1 MCDLKGESKAASI
14 VLTIVA
20 RYGSDR
26 GVADMPAP
34 LLVWGSS
41 WACSSSGSH
50 WTFPSSS
57 SEFLSPRHRGSSARR
72 MAASSVSHTLD
83 MMGDKTR
90 VQFVLVGSGLSSILF
105 HVWVFS
111 LRPALLTYNNVM
123 PATKQQRQGLAVAV
137 FTSSQLKSQMPINSL
152 NPYYSSWFCF
162 QD

>member
-1 MCDLKGESKAASI
+1 MCDLKGETI
-14 VLTIVA
+14 VLKIVA
-20 RYGSDR
+20 RYSYDR
-26 GVADMPAP
+26 GVADVPAA

-50 WTFPSSS
+50 WTFSFSS

-72 MAASSVSHTLD
+72 MAASSVGHPSD
-83 MMGDKTR
+83 MMGDKTQ
-90 VQFVLVGSGLSSILF
+90 VQSVLVGSGFSSILF

-111 LRPALLTYNNVM
+111 SRPALLTYSNLM
-123 PATKQQRQGLAVAV
+123 PATKQQRQVLSVAV

-152 NPYYSSWFCF
+152 NPHYSSWFCF